1 MAVSHAALLLLSC
14 QLCTKVLARPAPA
27 APVAYATTFDYIIVG
42 GGNAGLVVANRLS
55 EDPNIRVAIVEAG
68 TFYEKATGNSSQIP
82 ANDWLY
88 NGKAHTDTNPL
99 VEWGF
104 TTTPQVVS

>member
-1 MAVSHAALLLLSC
+1 VPPS
-14 QLCTKVLARPAPA
+14 APESND
-27 APVAYATTFDYIIVG
+27 VEFDYIVVG
-42 GGNAGLVVANRLS
+42 GGNAGLTIASRLS
-55 EDPNIRVAIVEAG
+55 EDPNVRVAIVEAG

-88 NGKAHTDTNPL
+88 NGKSPLDTNPL

-104 TTTPQVVS
+104 TTTPQAVRQGVPRERDEG